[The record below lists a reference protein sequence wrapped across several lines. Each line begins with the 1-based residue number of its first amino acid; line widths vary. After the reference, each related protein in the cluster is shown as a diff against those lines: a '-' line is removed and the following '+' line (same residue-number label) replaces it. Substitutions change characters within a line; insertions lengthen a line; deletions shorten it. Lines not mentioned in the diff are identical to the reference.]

1 MSNIPK
7 SKRSESKLEVL
18 HRAIKLRKHITLMLR
33 VMYTQA
39 QKRIEKLSSEKEL
52 DLDAIRAEKFSL
64 VLIDDECR
72 AVAGICRD
80 LMSHLRNANTIWPTY
95 KAEFEERRLEMDRA
109 MCCCNELQ
117 SELQYI
123 AEAVYSDINKFAPL
137 VLDVQEEFNMIKK
150 LRQADNRFLKDI
162 KA

>member
-7 SKRSESKLEVL
+7 SRRGESKLEAL
-18 HRAIKLRKHITLMLR
+18 HKAAKLRKQITEMLR
-33 VMYTQA
+33 TLYRQTE
-39 QKRIEKLSSEKEL
+39 KRIATMTGDEAYEEKY
-52 DLDAIRAEKFSL
+52 DL

-72 AVAGICRD
+72 AVAKISRD
-80 LMSHLRNANTIWPTY
+80 LMLHLRNANTIWPAY
-95 KAEFEERRLEMDRA
+95 KAEFDERRLEMDRA
-109 MCCCNELQ
+109 MCCCNALQ

-123 AEAVYSDINKFAPL
+123 ALSVYADINKFTPL
-137 VLDVQEEFNMIKK
+137 ALDIQREFEIIKK